1 MLKAAVF
8 SIGNKVDRLG
18 SSANIKVA
26 NNDEEHLGWKV
37 HDCAQSFV
45 LCSYTLHELYYVTTS
60 LFCAGSRA
68 KKEPKPWYNKEP

>member
-37 HDCAQSFV
+37 HDRAQSFV
-45 LCSYTLHELYYVTTS
+45 LCSYTLHELRNQQVS
-60 LFCAGSRA
+60 FG
-68 KKEPKPWYNKEP
+68 